1 MCRNLQK
8 SRSNLSHKTL
18 GRLKQQ
24 KIYGGIVMA
33 GAREYIIE
41 FGNTPF
47 EEYPFCDAD
56 ALVLCQIFYMPL
68 ERVVSSSF
76 DKAPVALADAANELF
91 NMMGGKYRKLG
102 LMIPKDASKNI
113 MLMAARKRYADVK
126 IQAVEEVF
134 SVNPAIQYAAGT
146 FILPDGTAVVVFR
159 GTDDTIS
166 GWKEDL
172 DILIKKGTPSY
183 GYAQEYVEKLAKAHK
198 GNIMLCGHSKGGNIA
213 LRTAIT
219 VNKKIRSRIS
229 GVYNFDG
236 PGYYSSSVLNT
247 AAYDEILPVYKHF
260 VPSGSMIGMMLAHD
274 YDYQAVA
281 STMHIG
287 AFQHDL
293 GTWKIGGGELEKV
306 ADTDKLSKL
315 TDLIFAEICSG
326 IDFDFCEALDDVFTS
341 VIDGIDKITLT
352 EFASHPL
359 NSIAGGIK
367 AFVNV
372 SPEIKSQAKQ
382 AVTGAGGALKKAY
395 GELKNGEIPSI
406 TSLLYAK

>member
-1 MCRNLQK
+1 
-8 SRSNLSHKTL
+8 
-18 GRLKQQ
+18 
-24 KIYGGIVMA
+24 MA

-68 ERVVSSSF
+68 ERVVSASF
-76 DKAPVALADAANELF
+76 EKAPVALPDAANELF
-91 NMMGGKYRKLG
+91 NMMGGRYRRLG

-113 MLMAARKRYADVK
+113 MLMAARKRYAGVK

-134 SVNPAIQYAAGT
+134 SIKPAIQYAAGT
-146 FILPDGTAVVVFR
+146 FILPDGTAIVVFR
-159 GTDDTIS
+159 GTDDTIP

-172 DILIKKGTPSY
+172 DIFIKKGTPAY
-183 GYAQEYVEKLAKAHK
+183 GYAEEYVEKLAKAHK

-219 VNKKIRSRIS
+219 ANKKIRSRIT

-236 PGYYSSSVLNT
+236 PGYHSSSVLNT
-247 AAYDEILPVYKHF
+247 SAYDEILPVYKHF

-281 STMHIG
+281 SKMHIG

-326 IDFDFCEALDDVFTS
+326 IDFDFCNALDDVFTA

-352 EFASHPL
+352 ELASHPL
-359 NSIAGGIK
+359 NAVAGGIK
-367 AFVNV
+367 AFRAV

-382 AVTGAGGALKKAY
+382 AVTGAGGAVKKAF
-395 GELKNGEIPSI
+395 GELKNGEIPSV
-406 TSLLYAK
+406 TNLLYAK

>member
-1 MCRNLQK
+1 
-8 SRSNLSHKTL
+8 
-18 GRLKQQ
+18 
-24 KIYGGIVMA
+24 MA

-41 FGNTPF
+41 FGNTTF

-56 ALVLCQIFYMPL
+56 ALVLCQVFYMPI
-68 ERVVSSSF
+68 ERVVSNSF
-76 DKAPVALADAANELF
+76 EKAPVALPDAANELF
-91 NMMGGKYRKLG
+91 NMMGNKYRRLG

-126 IQAVEEVF
+126 IYAVEEVF
-134 SVNPAIQYAAGT
+134 SINPAVQYAAGT

-172 DILIKKGTPSY
+172 DILIKKGTPAY
-183 GYAQEYVEKLAKAHK
+183 GYAKEYVEKLAKAHK
-198 GNIMLCGHSKGGNIA
+198 GKIMLCGHSKGGNIA
-213 LRTAIT
+213 LLTAIT
-219 VNKKIRSRIS
+219 VNKKIRSRIT

-236 PGYYSSSVLNT
+236 PGYHSSSVLNT
-247 AAYDEILPVYKHF
+247 AAYDEILPVYRHF

-281 STMHIG
+281 SKMHIG

-293 GTWKIGGGELEKV
+293 GTWKIGSGELEKV

-326 IDFDFCEALDDVFTS
+326 VDFDFCGALDDVFSS

-352 EFASHPL
+352 ELASHPL
-359 NSIAGGIK
+359 NALAGGIK
-367 AFVNV
+367 AFRAV

-382 AVTGAGGALKKAY
+382 AVTGAGGAVKKAF